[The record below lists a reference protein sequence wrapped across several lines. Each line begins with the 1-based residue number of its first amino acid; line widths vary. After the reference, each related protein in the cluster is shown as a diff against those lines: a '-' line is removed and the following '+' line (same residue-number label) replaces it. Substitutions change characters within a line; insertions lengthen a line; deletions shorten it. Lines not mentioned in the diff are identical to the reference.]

1 MSISSIN
8 YALFEALSVVF
19 RVSTLKHEKCDFEK
33 AYVHGIL
40 FCWQQFGIL
49 FLVLFL
55 AHGQLIV
62 LNCFDIL
69 VTIVH
74 NLLVGWVTEKSFCMI
89 KVTLRLCKEE

>member
-19 RVSTLKHEKCDFEK
+19 HVSTLKHESVISKRHMYMASCFVDSNL
-33 AYVHGIL
+33 AYY
-40 FCWQQFGIL
+40 
-49 FLVLFL
+49 FLCYFL
-55 AHGQLIV
+55 HTGSSFIV

-74 NLLVGWVTEKSFCMI
+74 NLLVG
-89 KVTLRLCKEE
+89 